1 MRTILTGFESM
12 KGDLS
17 PTLMR
22 GMILLRFSHFF
33 IEKVTKDNLTI
44 SKEISRSLSPL
55 ESKLILHLEWEK
67 QTVVNIQEAIT
78 ILDRSHD
85 HTRQVLHR
93 LAGRH
98 WLAPS
103 TAGNY
108 ELFPGERGKRAFPD
122 TDHLFIGS
130 TLVTP
135 YYSSYATWCMVDN
148 VPRQEL
154 LAEIEV
160 L

>member
-1 MRTILTGFESM
+1 
-12 KGDLS
+12 
-17 PTLMR
+17 
-22 GMILLRFSHFF
+22 MILIRFSHFV
-33 IEKVTKDNLTI
+33 IKRVTKDDLAI

-55 ESKLILHLEWEK
+55 ESKLILHLGWEK
-67 QTVVNIQEAIT
+67 QPVVNIQEAMT
-78 ILDRSHD
+78 ILDRSYG
-85 HTRQVLHR
+85 HTRQVLHG

-98 WLAPS
+98 WLAPI

-108 ELFPGERGKRAFPD
+108 ELVPAERGEQPFPD
-122 TDHLFIGS
+122 ADHLFTGS

-135 YYSSYATWCMVDN
+135 YYFSYATWCMVDN

>member
-1 MRTILTGFESM
+1 M
-12 KGDLS
+12 
-17 PTLMR
+17 
-22 GMILLRFSHFF
+22 
-33 IEKVTKDNLTI
+33 
-44 SKEISRSLSPL
+44 SRSLSPL
-55 ESKLILHLEWEK
+55 ESKLILHLGWEK
-67 QTVVNIQEAIT
+67 QPVVTIQEAMT
-78 ILDRSHD
+78 ILDRSND
-85 HTRQVLHR
+85 HTRQVLHG

-98 WLAPS
+98 WLAPI

-108 ELFPGERGKRAFPD
+108 ELVPGERGKHPFPD
-122 TDHLFIGS
+122 TKHRFIGS

-135 YYSSYATWCMVDN
+135 YYFSCATWCMVDN